1 MTGNE
6 QFIQRAQLH
15 MDEIFRL
22 AFSCLKSKADADDVT
37 QTVLLRLY
45 ESKKAFESEDHLK
58 HWLIRVT
65 LNECKKHWRS
75 PWSRTEDFSDYAG
88 TLIFEDAVDHD
99 LFDAIMALN
108 QKYRVVIFLYYY
120 EGYQIEEISHILK
133 RPRGTVGPQLKRA
146 RQQLKKALSEEV
158 DL

>member
-45 ESKKAFESEDHLK
+45 ESKKAFESEDHLNARNTGARHGVVRK
-58 HWLIRVT
+58 IFQIT
-65 LNECKKHWRS
+65 L
-75 PWSRTEDFSDYAG
+75 
-88 TLIFEDAVDHD
+88 
-99 LFDAIMALN
+99 AL
-108 QKYRVVIFLYYY
+108 
-120 EGYQIEEISHILK
+120 
-133 RPRGTVGPQLKRA
+133 
-146 RQQLKKALSEEV
+146 
-158 DL
+158 